1 MTQTQSHRV
10 VLSLGANLGDLG
22 QTLQS
27 AIDSLA
33 SDPRIRVTA
42 VSSAYQTAPV
52 GGPAQPDYLNAVV
65 LASTSRSAEQL
76 LEFTQSVEAAHLR
89 QRTIRWG
96 PRTLDID
103 IIDFDGQVSQDPRL
117 TLPHPRAWERA
128 FVLVPWLEVDP
139 AAQLAT
145 HQEPITQLIEAV
157 PASQSVKVAR
167 GVTLRIPQAPTL
179 EG

>member
-1 MTQTQSHRV
+1 MNDGGAHRV
-10 VLSLGANLGDLG
+10 VLSLGANLGDVG
-22 QTLQS
+22 KTLQS

-33 SDPRIRVTA
+33 RDPNVTLLA

-52 GGPAQPDYLNAVV
+52 GGPDQPDYLNAIVI
-65 LASTSRSAEQL
+65 ASTPLTADQL
-76 LEFTQSVEAAHLR
+76 LALTQSVETAHLR
-89 QRTIRWG
+89 ERTIRWG

-103 IIDFDGQVSQDPRL
+103 IIDYDGEVRQDANL

-139 AAQLAT
+139 DAHLTT
-145 HQEPITQLIEAV
+145 HQTAISHLIESV
-157 PASQSVKVAR
+157 PHSQSVKVAR
-167 GVTLRIPQAPTL
+167 GVTLRIPEAPTL